1 MDTNLPNPGVRGWL
15 LVLCVFLLFW
25 QPLSIGL
32 AAAAALDAVMIR
44 GFAAMLLLF
53 LRLLVTAVGVGAG
66 LALLG
71 RRIGAV
77 TFAKYSLIVS
87 ATIDLLVYVTPYYPN
102 RRAPGET
109 PLWILGT
116 VVLYGGW
123 LLYLTRS
130 RRVRDTFNERG
141 LSS

>member
-1 MDTNLPNPGVRGWL
+1 MTKLPNL
-15 LVLCVFLLFW
+15 LRLLCIFLLFW

-53 LRLLVTAVGVGAG
+53 LRLVVTAVGVGAG

-71 RRIGAV
+71 RRIGAL
-77 TFAKYSLIVS
+77 TFAKYSLVAS
-87 ATIDLLVYVTPYYPN
+87 ATTDLVVYVTPYFPN

-123 LLYLTRS
+123 LIYLMRS